1 VIIRKA
7 LSYFFS
13 LAIFLSPHVGARAEN
28 VSEEFIVLRIHQ
40 AGGDITVEA
49 PRAFIAEMS
58 KEPTGVTVPI
68 GYFKGSPVRM
78 SADRLIRILRDL
90 PGGGK
95 ESLLFTRQTDQGP
108 MAFFARAVS
117 RSVPRRGHPC
127 FLIEF
132 HLSRRGA
139 SPTDVSLPLLGT
151 ATLGKTLLSAAGIQT
166 DSDIGPLLDRG
177 VECAERLG
185 SGPILK
191 ASASDATATVAV
203 R

>member
-1 VIIRKA
+1 M
-7 LSYFFS
+7 
-13 LAIFLSPHVGARAEN
+13 AEN

-49 PRAFIAEMS
+49 PQAFVAEMS

-68 GYFKGSPVRM
+68 GHFKGSPVRM

-108 MAFFARAVS
+108 MAFFGRAVN
-117 RSVPRRGHPC
+117 RSIPRRGHPC
-127 FLIEF
+127 LLIEF
-132 HLSRRGA
+132 HLSRQGA

-177 VECAERLG
+177 VECAQRLG

>member
-1 VIIRKA
+1 M
-7 LSYFFS
+7 
-13 LAIFLSPHVGARAEN
+13 AEN
-28 VSEEFIVLRIHQ
+28 VSEEFIILRVHQ
-40 AGGDITVEA
+40 AGGDITIEA
-49 PRAFIAEMS
+49 PRAFIADMS
-58 KEPTGVTVPI
+58 KESTGVTIPI
-68 GYFKGSPVRM
+68 GQFKGSSVRM
-78 SADRLIRILRDL
+78 SADRLIRILRDV

-108 MAFFARAVS
+108 MAFYGRAMS

-127 FLIEF
+127 LFIEF

-139 SPTDVSLPLLGT
+139 SPTDLSLPLIGT

-177 VECAERLG
+177 VECAQLLG

-203 R
+203 H